1 MTTSQRQTFAIILI
15 ALVLVIQAL
24 GRVWRP

>member
-1 MTTSQRQTFAIILI
+1 MTTSQRQTFAILLI

-24 GRVWRP
+24 GRAWRP

>member
-1 MTTSQRQTFAIILI
+1 MNTSQRQTCAVILI

-24 GRVWRP
+24 GRAWRP

>member
-1 MTTSQRQTFAIILI
+1 MTTGQRQTFAIIVI

-24 GRVWRP
+24 GRAWRP

>member
-1 MTTSQRQTFAIILI
+1 MTTSQRQTFAILVI

-24 GRVWRP
+24 GRAWRP

>member
-1 MTTSQRQTFAIILI
+1 MTTAQRQTCAIILI

-24 GRVWRP
+24 GRAWRP

>member
-1 MTTSQRQTFAIILI
+1 MTTSQRQTFAIIVI

-24 GRVWRP
+24 GRAWRP